1 MSTLIVTY
9 VKKTTAQNEIGP
21 GVLSSLLPLQQ
32 AAPILWPPDMKN
44 WLIWKDCWCWERL
57 KAGGEAGDRGWDGW
71 MASPT
76 RWTWVWASSGSWWRT
91 GKPGVLQ
98 TMGSQRVGHD
108 WATELKWKIKARKD
122 RRRQEVILPPVT
134 GKAGGR
140 YSQAEPETVQLQEPS
155 AQAERQSRD
164 SLWTNP

>member
-57 KAGGEAGDRGWDGW
+57 KAGGEGEDRGWDGW
-71 MASPT
+71 VASPT
-76 RWTWVWASSGSWWRT
+76 QWTWIWVSSGSWWWT
-91 GKPGVLQ
+91 GRPEVLQ
-98 TMGSQRVGHD
+98 SMGLPRVRHTCATDLNWVWIMQMVIMESQGS
-108 WATELKWKIKARKD
+108 LKVEEGG
-122 RRRQEVILPPVT
+122 RRRAQSDVIREH
-134 GKAGGR
+134 G
-140 YSQAEPETVQLQEPS
+140 
-155 AQAERQSRD
+155 
-164 SLWTNP
+164 SLLLGL

>member
-57 KAGGEAGDRGWDGW
+57 KAGGEGEDRGWDGW
-71 MASPT
+71 MASPIQ
-76 RWTWVWASSGSWWRT
+76 WTWGWVGSGSWWWT

-108 WATELKWKIKARKD
+108 WETELNWIYVLFNLLFFQIRTMLW
-122 RRRQEVILPPVT
+122 VSSHVGIHSLFH
-134 GKAGGR
+134 
-140 YSQAEPETVQLQEPS
+140 SLS
-155 AQAERQSRD
+155 AV
-164 SLWTNP
+164 